1 MGNENLRIQ
10 RLVVIV
16 AIVLFLIKVVAYYI
30 THSVAILTDAL
41 EGTVNV
47 VAGLIGLYSL
57 YIAAKPRDENHPYG
71 HGKAEFLSA
80 AVEGTLIFIAGIV
93 IIFESINGL
102 IHPKALQK
110 LDAGIILVAITAI
123 INFIV
128 GYIGISRGKKNNSLA
143 LIASGKHLQSDTYTT
158 LGIIAGLVLIYL
170 TGITWLDSVVAIL
183 FAIFIMY
190 TGYRIVRSSIAGIM
204 DEADLEV
211 ISSLVKL
218 MNEKRVSNWVD
229 FHNLRV
235 IKYGG
240 HLHLDG
246 HLTVPWY
253 FNVHEAHKEIDRF
266 GEMVRAHF
274 PSTVEM
280 FIHSDGCLYFQCS
293 ICSKENCPV
302 RKADFEK
309 KIEWTI
315 ENVWSNEKHRKK
327 PD

>member
-1 MGNENLRIQ
+1 M
-10 RLVVIV
+10 
-16 AIVLFLIKVVAYYI
+16 AIILFLVKVLAYFI

-80 AVEGTLIFIAGIV
+80 AVEGTLISIAGIV
-93 IIFESINGL
+93 IIFESVRGL
-102 IHPKALQK
+102 IHPKPIEK
-110 LDAGIILVAITAI
+110 LDYGIILVAITAVV
-123 INFIV
+123 NYIV
-128 GYIGISRGKKNNSLA
+128 GYIGIRRGKKNNSLA
-143 LIASGKHLQSDTYTT
+143 LIASGRHLQTDTYTT
-158 LGIIAGLVLIYL
+158 LGIIAGLILIYL
-170 TGITWLDSVVAIL
+170 TGVTWLDSVVAIL
-183 FAIFIMY
+183 FALFIMF

-211 ISSLVKL
+211 ISSLVNL
-218 MNEKRVSNWVD
+218 MNKKRVSNWVD

-253 FNVHEAHKEIDRF
+253 FNVHEAHEEIDRF
-266 GEMVRAHF
+266 GDMVRAHF

-302 RKADFEK
+302 RKEDFEGR
-309 KIEWTI
+309 IEWTI

-327 PD
+327 PV

>member
-1 MGNENLRIQ
+1 M
-10 RLVVIV
+10 
-16 AIVLFLIKVVAYYI
+16 AIVLFLVKVLAYFI

-80 AVEGTLIFIAGIV
+80 AVEGTLISIAGIV
-93 IIFESINGL
+93 IIFESVRGL
-102 IHPKALQK
+102 IHPKPIEK
-110 LDAGIILVAITAI
+110 LDYGIILVAITAVV
-123 INFIV
+123 NYIV
-128 GYIGISRGKKNNSLA
+128 GYIGIRRGRKNNSLA
-143 LIASGKHLQSDTYTT
+143 LIASGKHLQTDTYTT
-158 LGIIAGLVLIYL
+158 LGIIAGLLLIYF
-170 TGITWLDSVVAIL
+170 TGITWLDSLVAIL
-183 FAIFIMY
+183 FALFIMF

-211 ISSLVKL
+211 ISSLVTL
-218 MNEKRVSNWVD
+218 MNKKRVSNWVD

-253 FNVHEAHKEIDRF
+253 FNVHEAHEEIDRF
-266 GEMVRAHF
+266 GDMVRAHF

-302 RKADFEK
+302 RKEAFEGR
-309 KIEWTI
+309 IEWTI

-327 PD
+327 PV